1 MLLWLIPSL
10 ADFHILNLL
19 HQETYYTRYKML
31 YFSAPPKDH
40 NIYIENVLETVLEP
54 VLEGVGKLKQ
64 TVQLSVISQ
73 ATEALCQAWMNFI
86 LNEKIKFR

>member
-1 MLLWLIPSL
+1 MCQNFIKNESSKYQILPLIPG
-10 ADFHILNLL
+10 
-19 HQETYYTRYKML
+19 
-31 YFSAPPKDH
+31 PPKDH
-40 NIYIENVLETVLEP
+40 NIYIEHVLETVLEP

-86 LNEKIKFR
+86 LQEKIKFR